1 MDYAQ
6 SFKTRIY
13 SLQHEH
19 IAYTTTTEF
28 CSSEVNIELSMYILK
43 SLHIKIIKRYD
54 RSGRYVKER
63 KILIDT

>member
-1 MDYAQ
+1 MDYAHF
-6 SFKTRIY
+6 FKTRIY

-19 IAYTTTTEF
+19 IAYTTTEF
-28 CSSEVNIELSMYILK
+28 WSSEVNIELSMYILK

-54 RSGRYVKER
+54 RRGRYVKER